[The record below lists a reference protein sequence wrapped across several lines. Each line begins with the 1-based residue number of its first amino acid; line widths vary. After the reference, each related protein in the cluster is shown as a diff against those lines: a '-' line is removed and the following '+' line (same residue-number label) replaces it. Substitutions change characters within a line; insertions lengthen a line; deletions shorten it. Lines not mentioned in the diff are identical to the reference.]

1 MPAKPLDRC
10 AVRADSD
17 EPVPPFLSSHAVAVT
32 DRAAAAR
39 DAAGAYLYMDAF
51 RGLLALAVAFGHA
64 WVLFI
69 RDYVPTGSIAVRLL
83 YGLAGFAHA
92 AVIMF
97 FVLSGYWITRSVLSR
112 VERGWSWSGY
122 LVDRLGRMLA
132 VLVPALLVGGLLDAV
147 GVWALRSPTHL
158 GVTDAWVLR
167 KDVAADLSLATLAG
181 NLVFL
186 QGILVGTFGANGPLW
201 SVAAEFWFYLWFP
214 ALLLLLRHGRP
225 SWALASLGL
234 LPFAPALGFY
244 FLVWLCGSAVFLL
257 QRRFERGTGM
267 SRPVRMS
274 VLGVA
279 GAVLLAAL
287 AGARLSDA
295 ARDDAVLAIA
305 FAAFLLALIL
315 ARPAFA
321 SGMRHLAGF
330 GAQASFSLYALHFPV
345 VAIVAA
351 FAVGDR
357 RLAPDGPGA
366 AIALAALALAVL
378 ASLGFARV
386 TEARTGRVRGW
397 LARLTR

>member
-1 MPAKPLDRC
+1 MTA
-10 AVRADSD
+10 A
-17 EPVPPFLSSHAVAVT
+17 
-32 DRAAAAR
+32 DRAAAAPPAAR
-39 DAAGAYLYMDAF
+39 DADGAYLYMDAF
-51 RGLLALAVAFGHA
+51 RGLLALAVAFGHV

-132 VLVPALLVGGLLDAV
+132 VLVPALLVGGLLDAL

-158 GVTDAWVLR
+158 GMTDAWVLR

-234 LPFAPALGFY
+234 LLFAPALAFY

-257 QRRFERGTGM
+257 QRRYERRTAM
-267 SRPVRMS
+267 SRPVRLS

-295 ARDDAVLAIA
+295 AQDDAVLSVA

-330 GAQASFSLYALHFPV
+330 GARASFSLYAIHFPV
-345 VAIVAA
+345 IAIVAA

-357 RLAPDGPGA
+357 RLAPDAPGA
-366 AIALAALALAVL
+366 AIALAALAVSVL
-378 ASLGFARV
+378 ASLGFAQV

-397 LARLTR
+397 LARLAR